1 MKYIR
6 QFGIIILFS
15 LSGEILHKL
24 LPFSI
29 PASIYGILLLFFALM
44 CGIIKPEWI
53 KETADFL
60 ILIMPMLFI
69 PSVAGLLKVWN
80 LIRLKWLQYLAVI
93 ILTTIIVMLISGW
106 VTQFMMNKDREHHE

>member
-15 LSGEILHKL
+15 LAGEILHKL
-24 LPFSI
+24 LPLSI
-29 PASIYGILLLFFALM
+29 PASIYGILLLFFALL

-69 PSVAGLLKVWN
+69 PSVAGLLKVWD
-80 LIRLKWLQYLAVI
+80 LIRLKWLQYLAVV
-93 ILTTIIVMLISGW
+93 ILTTIIVMLAAGW
-106 VTQFMMNKDREHHE
+106 ATQFVLNKESERHE